1 MFFLFLR
8 IASSSW
14 INEENKQELK
24 DLKAKRDTLS
34 NEVPIQ
40 LNLENHEGYSDTI
53 LTHLSCYPTQAYTS
67 KL

>member
-14 INEENKQELK
+14 IKEENKQELK

-40 LNLENHEGYSDTI
+40 LNLENHEGYSDAI
-53 LTHLSCYPTQAYTS
+53 LTHL
-67 KL
+67 